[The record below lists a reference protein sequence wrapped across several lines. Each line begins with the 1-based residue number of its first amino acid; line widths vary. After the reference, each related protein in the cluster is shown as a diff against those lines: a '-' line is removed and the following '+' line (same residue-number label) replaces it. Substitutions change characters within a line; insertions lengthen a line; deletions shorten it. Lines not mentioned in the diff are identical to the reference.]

1 MMFIKISINE
11 KLEQIISIDNI
22 YQIIKGEDYIE
33 GKYIPSY
40 TLILKNSGSIKITEN
55 VYKQI
60 TKKIKDFIL

>member
-1 MMFIKISINE
+1 MMFLKISLNE
-11 KLEQIISIDNI
+11 NLEQIISIDNI

-33 GKYIPSY
+33 GKYIPTY
-40 TLILKNSGSIKITEN
+40 TLFLKNCGPIKITEN

>member
-1 MMFIKISINE
+1 MFIKITLNE

-40 TLILKNSGSIKITEN
+40 TLILKNSGPIKITEN

>member
-1 MMFIKISINE
+1 MMFIKISLNE

-33 GKYIPSY
+33 CKYIPTY
-40 TLILKNSGSIKITEN
+40 TLFLKNCGPIKITEN

-60 TKKIKDFIL
+60 IEKLKDLII